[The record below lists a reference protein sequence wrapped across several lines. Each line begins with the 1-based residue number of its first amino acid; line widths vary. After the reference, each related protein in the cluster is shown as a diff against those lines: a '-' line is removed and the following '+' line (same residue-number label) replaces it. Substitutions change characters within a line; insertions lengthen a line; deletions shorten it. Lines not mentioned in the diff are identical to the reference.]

1 MWSWRLS
8 LLLFSAVTL
17 HSCLSDTP
25 ESDLQEE
32 RSIRDVIDLYNQ
44 REGVTYLYKTLEQL
58 PPALLEVK
66 HMAWG
71 PPQKALHESPPK
83 SFIIKETVCLKSED
97 PDITQCDFM
106 SDGEVKICT
115 LGDEDPEEI
124 TCSSLTKNVRVKR
137 AGKKKCKGRSCRI
150 LSTGRGSA
158 IAGI

>member
-58 PPALLEVK
+58 PPALLE
-66 HMAWG
+66 
-71 PPQKALHESPPK
+71 ESPPK

>member
-58 PPALLEVK
+58 PPALLE
-66 HMAWG
+66 
-71 PPQKALHESPPK
+71 ESPPK

-106 SDGEVKICT
+106 SDGDVKICA

-124 TCSSLTKNVRVKR
+124 TCSSLTKDVRVKR
-137 AGKKKCKGRSCRI
+137 NSKKPCSKKPCRP
-150 LSTGRGSA
+150 LPGGHSFAFPETDYNRP
-158 IAGI
+158 